1 MKQIGLLIKEV
12 VEQQGH
18 SVGWLTRQLSCD
30 RSNVYRLFQRSNIDM
45 ISLERLCRI
54 LKHDFFLDLSQ
65 ELRED
70 APPAGTVG
78 AGGAAGAVGA
88 TRTVHA
94 AGRTQAVAGSGG
106 SAQRH
111 REHH

>member
-78 AGGAAGAVGA
+78 AAGAVGVA
-88 TRTVHA
+88 RTVHA